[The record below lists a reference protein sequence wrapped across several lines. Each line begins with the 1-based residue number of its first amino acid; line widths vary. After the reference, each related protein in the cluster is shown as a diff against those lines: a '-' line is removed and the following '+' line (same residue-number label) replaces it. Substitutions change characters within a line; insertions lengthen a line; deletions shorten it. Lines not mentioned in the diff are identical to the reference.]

1 MKKSLFTLLGG
12 MFAFGV
18 MAQSNLQPT
27 NKIEVKDY
35 QIPFHSKL
43 RVNSSA
49 NAGGQ
54 VSQWFSYASL
64 QENLNGFEGSSML
77 LFPDSSVLVVYMNN
91 GTPASYNNTWISAG
105 QALDPKDIEF
115 SLDGSTSTLSKFN
128 DYTVDSIKIL
138 YLYDRTI
145 HTSVDT
151 MVVTFHKSQA
161 TTATGSLSTWNYG
174 TAPNKKYFATTDFD
188 RTTHEPAKTGIVYEV
203 RMPLTA
209 LDSNANGTTWGEKNI
224 AIPSSFGTIP
234 KGMVVGATVSFKPGY
249 TYSAGDT
256 LLATMDLPSQPVR
269 ELNKLWVRTL
279 LRNGNNVEHD
289 YFNNGMAIDK
299 TQLYTDR
306 WEALGSRYLP
316 SNFYSVS
323 QFVHIDYLISSANVG
338 IKNINGNGYGMGNAY
353 PNPVSGNSAVN
364 VPFAIGK
371 SGDVTLTVT
380 NIIGQNVSVSTE
392 KFNAGENTFTVDL
405 NNLKPGVYFY
415 TISSG
420 NFTSTKKFTVTE

>member
-18 MAQSNLQPT
+18 MAQSTIQPN
-27 NKIEVKDY
+27 NKIQVQDY
-35 QIPFHSKL
+35 QVPNHSKL
-43 RVNSSA
+43 RVNASA

-54 VSQWFSYASL
+54 LSQWFSYGSL
-64 QENLNGFEGSSML
+64 QENLNGFTGSSML
-77 LFPDSSVLVVYMNN
+77 LFPDSSVVVVYLNN
-91 GTPASYNNTWISAG
+91 GTPAMYNNTWISAG
-105 QALDPKDIEF
+105 QAFDPKDIEY
-115 SLDGSTSTLSKFN
+115 SLDGSITPLSKFN
-128 DYTVDSIKIL
+128 DYTVDSLKIL

-145 HTSVDT
+145 HTVVDT
-151 MVVTFHKSQA
+151 MVVTFHKSQ
-161 TTATGSLSTWNYG
+161 TSTVPGSMSTWNYG

-188 RTTHEPAKTGIVYEV
+188 RTTHEPAKAAIVYQI
-203 RMPLTA
+203 RIPLTV
-209 LDSNANGTTWGEKNI
+209 LDSNAGGTSWGEKNI
-224 AIPSSFGTIP
+224 AIPASFGTVT

-256 LLATMDLPSQPVR
+256 LLATMDFPTQPVR

-279 LRNGNNVEHD
+279 RNGNNVEHD
-289 YFNNGMAIDK
+289 FFNNGIAVDK
-299 TQLYTDR
+299 TQLYVDR
-306 WEALGSRYLP
+306 WTALGSRYLP
-316 SNFYSVS
+316 SNYYAVS

-338 IKNINGNGYGMGNAY
+338 IKNINGNGYGLGNAF
-353 PNPVSGNSAVN
+353 PNPVAGNSSVN

-380 NIIGQNVSVSTE
+380 NIIGQNVVISTE

>member
-27 NKIEVKDY
+27 NKIEVKEY
-35 QIPFHSKL
+35 QVPFHSKL

-54 VSQWFSYASL
+54 VSQWFSYAGL
-64 QENLNGFEGSSML
+64 QENLNGFEGSSMM
-77 LFPDSSVLVVYMNN
+77 LFPDSSVVVAYLNN
-91 GTPASYNNTWISAG
+91 GTPAQYNNTWISAG
-105 QALDPKDIEF
+105 QGFDAKDIEF
-115 SLDGSTSTLSKFN
+115 SLDGNTSPLSKFN
-128 DYTVDSIKIL
+128 DYTVDSIRIL
-138 YLYDRTI
+138 YLYDRKI
-145 HTSVDT
+145 HTVTDT
-151 MVVTFHKSQA
+151 MIVTFHKQGLTS
-161 TTATGSLSTWNYG
+161 TTGAMSVWYFG
-174 TAPNKKYFATTDFD
+174 TTPGQNVFTTTDFN
-188 RTTHEPAKTGIVYEV
+188 RTTHEPATGATVYQI
-203 RMPLTA
+203 RIPLTA
-209 LDSNANGTTWGEKNI
+209 LDSIANQGIWGEKI
-224 AIPSSFGTIP
+224 LAIPPTFKSII
-234 KGMVVGATVSFKPGY
+234 KNNIVGATVTFKPGY
-249 TYSAGDT
+249 SYAAGDT
-256 LLATMDLPSQPVR
+256 ILTGAGVTSTKP
-269 ELNKLWVRTL
+269 LNAFWVRTV
-279 LRNGNNVEHD
+279 RNGNNVEHA
-289 YFNNGMAIDK
+289 YYNNGMAIDK

-306 WEALGSRYLP
+306 LNGLGSRYLP
-316 SNFYSVS
+316 SSYYSVS
-323 QFVHIDYLISSANVG
+323 QLIHIDYLISSANVG
-338 IKNINGNGYGMGNAY
+338 VKNINGNGYGMGNAY

-371 SGDVTLTVT
+371 SGDVTLIVT